1 MTEPKKPWEEE
12 WSYDSATWSLV
23 HEPQEVT
30 DARNTGRA
38 KLAAA
43 APDMARLLMTM
54 EWSITDKPQLH
65 YIANEHVVE
74 QRAWCVFCKHEKSS
88 GHKPDCEWVRVMR
101 KAGVIE

>member
-1 MTEPKKPWEEE
+1 VTEPKKPWEEE

-38 KLAAA
+38 KLASA
-43 APDMARLLMTM
+43 APDMARMLLTIQWGVDGFCWSCREDMTR
-54 EWSITDKPQLH
+54 K
-65 YIANEHVVE
+65 
-74 QRAWCVFCKHEKSS
+74 
-88 GHKPDCEWVRVMR
+88 HKPDCEWVRVMR